1 MAITTDQELKDEMGR
16 LAGQDLAKTPVD
28 TITTKA
34 DEDISDITLG
44 DMPETKP
51 VFADETALDVTV
63 TGPSRPDLG
72 QVDETTTVSEGIRGL
87 GGADAAQLTPTGP

>member
-1 MAITTDQELKDEMGR
+1 MGR

-28 TITTKA
+28 TITTKP

-63 TGPSRPDLG
+63 AGPRSLIWDRWQTLPPSL
-72 QVDETTTVSEGIRGL
+72 QISKNS
-87 GGADAAQLTPTGP
+87 GAQRRSN